1 MGDSAGLHVAL
12 SELRSVLAGDFKA
25 VDETI

>member
-1 MGDSAGLHVAL
+1 MGDSARLHVAL
-12 SELRSVLAGDFKA
+12 SELHGFLAGDFKA